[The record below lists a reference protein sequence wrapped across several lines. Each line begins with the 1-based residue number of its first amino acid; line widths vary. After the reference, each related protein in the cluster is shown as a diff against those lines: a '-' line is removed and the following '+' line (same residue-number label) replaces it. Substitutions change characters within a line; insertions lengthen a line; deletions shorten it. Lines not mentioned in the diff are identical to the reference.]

1 MELFRQHLRISN
13 LSLTKTENNQ
23 LNILL
28 TKKHKMKM
36 NNILNPIRLFAF
48 LLIVIFITSCNFSNK
63 KDNSNNSVGVST
75 SSEKETVPDSIVQFL
90 IASAAKDFHSHHP
103 PTAIDFR
110 KIEIGYLLS
119 SKNDKTFILC
129 GEFLSEEEKEWNK
142 FATMKTEGYEQHLGL
157 QALPYCQEAN
167 FVLTNNSLLAVKLK
181 NKLTEMKE
189 QK

>member
-1 MELFRQHLRISN
+1 M
-13 LSLTKTENNQ
+13 
-23 LNILL
+23 
-28 TKKHKMKM
+28 KKHIISTSIK
-36 NNILNPIRLFAF
+36 LLAF
-48 LLIVIFITSCNFSNK
+48 LLIVTFIMGCNPNNK
-63 KDNSNNSVGVST
+63 SNNSVGILT
-75 SSEKETVPDSIVQFL
+75 SSEKEIVPDSIVQFL
-90 IASAAKDFHSHHP
+90 ITSAAKDFHNHHP

-157 QALPYCQEAN
+157 QALPYCQESN
-167 FVLTNNSLLAVKLK
+167 VVLIDKNLLAVKLK

-189 QK
+189 QD